1 MTTEVQRLSA
11 QRDKIYDWACDRF
24 EQLIVEERNDDAL
37 AFADEFFEWLDPEQ
51 ADEEPIHYYDER
63 ELEQLYEQSHW

>member
-11 QRDKIYDWACDRF
+11 QRDEIYDWACDRF
-24 EQLIVEERNDDAL
+24 QQLIAEERNDDAL

-51 ADEEPIHYYDER
+51 ADEEPISYYDER
-63 ELEQLYEQSHW
+63 ELEQLYEQSH